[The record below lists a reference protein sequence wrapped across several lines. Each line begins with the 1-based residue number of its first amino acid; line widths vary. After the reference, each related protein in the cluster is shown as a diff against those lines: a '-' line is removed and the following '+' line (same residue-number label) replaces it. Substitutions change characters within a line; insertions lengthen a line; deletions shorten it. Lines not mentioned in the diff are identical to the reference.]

1 MQFPLICLC
10 PWLQMLLVRV
20 WVLNESDIVITPTT
34 HPNTNNEPLFSH
46 LLWKI
51 TTPTSISLRNLC
63 ASSPTFSHGSW
74 WAAMSA
80 LTASNSYS
88 WSCSL
93 VTSSG
98 GRCVCAP
105 ILQRVLDHVELT
117 HCPPNWLKTS
127 NPANISDY
135 DYCSQMCDCDTMW
148 QLWADAHTVELSYY
162 KNGSVKSVNDIDT
175 R

>member
-10 PWLQMLLVRV
+10 PWLQMSMGIKGSDTFNTL
-20 WVLNESDIVITPTT
+20 WVVGVITPTT

-63 ASSPTFSHGSW
+63 ASSSTFSHGSW

-80 LTASNSYS
+80 LTASNSSCS

-98 GRCVCAP
+98 GRCVCTNPPEGSWPCWTHTTVPTIGSRPA
-105 ILQRVLDHVELT
+105 ILPTSVTMIIAVRCVTVTQCGNYELMLT
-117 HCPPNWLKTS
+117 
-127 NPANISDY
+127 
-135 DYCSQMCDCDTMW
+135 Q
-148 QLWADAHTVELSYY
+148 
-162 KNGSVKSVNDIDT
+162 
-175 R
+175 